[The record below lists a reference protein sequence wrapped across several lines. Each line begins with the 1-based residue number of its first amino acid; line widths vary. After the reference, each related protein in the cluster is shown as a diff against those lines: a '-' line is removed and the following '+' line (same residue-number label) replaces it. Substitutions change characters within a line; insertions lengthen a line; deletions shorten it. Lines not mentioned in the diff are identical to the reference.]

1 MLESLLIN
9 LSISNKTLLIILMAV
24 LLVVIIAVVAL
35 GIVYAVGIRKRQPVV
50 KVVMAPKEEEPEK
63 EPEPEPV
70 IEEPAPAEE
79 VVEEQPEVEE
89 EPIVEPEP
97 EPVVEEEPEVIV
109 EEPAAEEV
117 EEVAEEV
124 EEEPA
129 PEEEIDVVTEEEE
142 PVLTVSEVVEEQE
155 ELEAAEVEEQPV
167 PEEEEEVTVE
177 EEVIAPVP
185 VFVPE
190 LVDEEGEEEEEE
202 EELSVAAEEEEE
214 ETAVVRSVDE
224 QTGMAIVVR
233 FRKSYTAK
241 LIQSKDETKS
251 YYTYL
256 KNVMLSYKKVKSRI
270 SWGHENFNFGRNNIA
285 RYTMRGKSLC
295 IYFALDP
302 DDYADTKYKVERSL
316 SKKYEGV
323 PCLYRIKN
331 ARRAKYAVDLI
342 KALMDKYGIVPGA
355 DHNENYYMPYR
366 TTEQLVEEGLIKE
379 LVKEEIYNEF
389 INNGNPEELDAVE
402 EAAIAEAVAEP
413 VVEEEPEVI
422 EEEPIVEEEPEV
434 IEEEPIVEEE
444 PEVIEEEP
452 IVEQTEEEKE
462 AIREQ
467 SRQEVAE
474 KQREEVSA
482 EEVNDIIADKVAVS
496 LVESKRENA
505 VKPKGKKAI
514 INIDTLSA
522 NYERDEIVSLESL
535 KAKKL
540 VDKNI
545 GYVKVLARGTLAK
558 PLTVEA
564 HYFSI
569 EAVKMIILTGGSVIR
584 V

>member
-109 EEPAAEEV
+109 EEPVAEEV

-129 PEEEIDVVTEEEE
+129 PEEEIDVETEEEE

-190 LVDEEGEEEEEE
+190 LVDEEGEEEEEEE

-285 RYTMRGKSLC
+285 RFTMRGKSLC

-422 EEEPIVEEEPEV
+422 EEDPIVEEEPEV
-434 IEEEPIVEEE
+434 TEEEP
-444 PEVIEEEP
+444 
-452 IVEQTEEEKE
+452 K
-462 AIREQ
+462 
-467 SRQEVAE
+467 
-474 KQREEVSA
+474 
-482 EEVNDIIADKVAVS
+482 
-496 LVESKRENA
+496 
-505 VKPKGKKAI
+505 
-514 INIDTLSA
+514 
-522 NYERDEIVSLESL
+522 
-535 KAKKL
+535 
-540 VDKNI
+540 I
-545 GYVKVLARGTLAK
+545 GR
-558 PLTVEA
+558 A
-564 HYFSI
+564 H
-569 EAVKMIILTGGSVIR
+569 V
-584 V
+584 

>member
-434 IEEEPIVEEE
+434 IEEEPIVE
-444 PEVIEEEP
+444 
-452 IVEQTEEEKE
+452 QTEEEKE

>member
-285 RYTMRGKSLC
+285 RFTMRGKSLC

-413 VVEEEPEVI
+413 V
-422 EEEPIVEEEPEV
+422 VEEEPEV

>member
-1 MLESLLIN
+1 
-9 LSISNKTLLIILMAV
+9 
-24 LLVVIIAVVAL
+24 
-35 GIVYAVGIRKRQPVV
+35 
-50 KVVMAPKEEEPEK
+50 
-63 EPEPEPV
+63 
-70 IEEPAPAEE
+70 
-79 VVEEQPEVEE
+79 
-89 EPIVEPEP
+89 
-97 EPVVEEEPEVIV
+97 
-109 EEPAAEEV
+109 
-117 EEVAEEV
+117 
-124 EEEPA
+124 
-129 PEEEIDVVTEEEE
+129 
-142 PVLTVSEVVEEQE
+142 
-155 ELEAAEVEEQPV
+155 
-167 PEEEEEVTVE
+167 
-177 EEVIAPVP
+177 
-185 VFVPE
+185 
-190 LVDEEGEEEEEE
+190 
-202 EELSVAAEEEEE
+202 
-214 ETAVVRSVDE
+214 
-224 QTGMAIVVR
+224 
-233 FRKSYTAK
+233 
-241 LIQSKDETKS
+241 
-251 YYTYL
+251 
-256 KNVMLSYKKVKSRI
+256 MLSYKKVKSRI

-285 RYTMRGKSLC
+285 RFTMRGKSLC

-302 DDYADTKYKVERSL
+302 DDYPDTKYKVERSL

-413 VVEEEPEVI
+413 VVED
-422 EEEPIVEEEPEV
+422 EPEV

>member
-97 EPVVEEEPEVIV
+97 EPVAEEDPEVIV
-109 EEPAAEEV
+109 EEPVAEEV

-129 PEEEIDVVTEEEE
+129 PEEEIDVETEEEE

-285 RYTMRGKSLC
+285 RFTMRGKSLC

-342 KALMDKYGIVPGA
+342 KALMDKYGIVPGE

-413 VVEEEPEVI
+413 V
-422 EEEPIVEEEPEV
+422 
-434 IEEEPIVEEE
+434 VEEE